1 MVPGVGRGVSR
12 RGGASEGDGIP
23 PYGISILPRA
33 NGAVKRDEEVVV
45 ISLLIPGLGA
55 FAWRHLVL
63 DVNGT
68 LTVGGELVPGVPE
81 RVRVLAGRLE
91 VHLLTADIR
100 GNVADLARR
109 LGVAWTQ
116 VQREHEDE
124 QKRDY
129 VEGLGAEG
137 VIAIGNGNNDALMLS
152 AASLGIVVIGPEG
165 AATRAIMAAD
175 LAVHDI
181 VDALDVLLDTTRLS
195 ATLRT

>member
-1 MVPGVGRGVSR
+1 M
-12 RGGASEGDGIP
+12 
-23 PYGISILPRA
+23 
-33 NGAVKRDEEVVV
+33 
-45 ISLLIPGLGA
+45 ISLQIPGLGA

-68 LTVGGELVPGVPE
+68 LTVGGELGPGVVE

-91 VHLLTADIR
+91 VHLLTGDIR
-100 GNVADLARR
+100 GNGAAVARR

-116 VQREHEDE
+116 VQREREDG
-124 QKRDY
+124 QRRDY

-181 VDALDVLLDTTRLS
+181 VDALDVLLDTTRLA